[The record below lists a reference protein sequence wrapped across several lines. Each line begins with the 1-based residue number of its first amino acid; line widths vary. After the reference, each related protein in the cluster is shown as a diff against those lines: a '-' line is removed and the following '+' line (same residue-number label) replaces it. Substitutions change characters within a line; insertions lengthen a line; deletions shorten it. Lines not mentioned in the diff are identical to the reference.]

1 MTPATP
7 HSLLSDPARDGRS
20 DGLRGRAVQTRLPR
34 SAQAWAGTFAV
45 GGILDADAVAA
56 DLEGWK

>member
-7 HSLLSDPARDGRS
+7 HSLLSDPPRAGRS
-20 DGLRGRAVQTRLPR
+20 DGLRGSAVQTRHPR
-34 SAQAWAGTFAV
+34 SAQVCAGTFAV
-45 GGILDADAVAA
+45 GGILDAGVVAA